1 MKKGEFLQE
10 SSHKPDGGMAWL
22 MAICAMMA
30 MFSTWGA
37 NAGYGV
43 FLNYY
48 LDSNTFPEATKYDF
62 ALIGGIVVF
71 MANILSPLSA
81 LLYKM
86 LGFRFV
92 CCIGIIFQTLG
103 WICASFAKR
112 IWHLYLT
119 QGVLVGIS
127 FLLILYQQHWY
138 YLLGLKR
145 KRQHQWVFVFLV
157 LG

>member
-1 MKKGEFLQE
+1 
-10 SSHKPDGGMAWL
+10 